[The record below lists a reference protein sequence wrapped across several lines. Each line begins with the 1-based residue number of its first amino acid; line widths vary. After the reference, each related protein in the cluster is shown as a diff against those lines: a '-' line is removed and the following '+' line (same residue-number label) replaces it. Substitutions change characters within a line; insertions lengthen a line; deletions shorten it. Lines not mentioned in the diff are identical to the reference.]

1 MSQALA
7 ESVASKDTVR
17 VATPRRSSATM
28 LAKRAVQ
35 GAFRLLGLPRLVCYL
50 TARATLGRR
59 AFLASSESI
68 ARIPGLRGVYARQSF
83 YRQTLAAC
91 GQDVYFGWM
100 STFSMPEAEIGDR
113 AYIGR
118 YCSIGFAEI
127 GEEVML
133 ADHVIVLS
141 GGKEHGAANDG
152 ASMHAQDQSYTRV
165 RIGRGAWIGA
175 GAIVMADVG
184 EGAVVGAGA
193 VVNRPIPDRSL
204 AAGVPARV
212 VRSLEKTPIT
222 KGDV

>member
-1 MSQALA
+1 MSQAVA
-7 ESVASKDTVR
+7 EVVSEDTVR
-17 VATPRRSSATM
+17 VATPRRSGAAI
-28 LAKRAVQ
+28 LAKRCVQ
-35 GAFRLLGLPRLVCYL
+35 GVVWLLGLPRLVCYL

-83 YRQTLAAC
+83 YRQTLASC
-91 GQDVYFGWM
+91 GQDVSFGWM
-100 STFSMPEAEIGDR
+100 STFSMPEAEIRDR

-141 GGKEHGAANDG
+141 GGKEHGAAKDG
-152 ASMHAQDQSYTRV
+152 ESMHAQEQSYNRV

-184 EGAVVGAGA
+184 AGSIVGAGA
-193 VVNRPIPDRSL
+193 VVNRPIPERML
-204 AAGVPARV
+204 AAGVPAKV
-212 VRSLEKTPIT
+212 VRSLE
-222 KGDV
+222 